1 MIKVE
6 PKSFTK
12 HLLKKNKGKTK
23 MNNEKIKRIENTME
37 DVIETSKKM
46 RNPLL
51 DETIDFEERSSKLKV
66 FKTALEANKNIVS
79 ASLVNVHIEEF
90 KL

>member
-1 MIKVE
+1 M
-6 PKSFTK
+6 
-12 HLLKKNKGKTK
+12 NK
-23 MNNEKIKRIENTME
+23 EKIKRIENTMI

-46 RNPLL
+46 RNYLL

-66 FKTALEANKNIVS
+66 LKTALEANKNIVS
-79 ASLVNVHIEEF
+79 ASVVHIHIEEF